1 MKSPGKKFVAT
12 VAMYLFATLFIA
24 APAFSAAH
32 VGTDKGPGAALSKN
46 HPAFRSMVQLQ
57 ARQPNSSQSLN
68 TGRGQVD
75 EARQQARGAN
85 FKRKPT
91 AAEKRQQVEEAR
103 QQARGPDFNRKPT
116 AVEKRQQVEKV
127 RQQAR
132 GPDFNRK
139 PTAAEKQQQV
149 ERVRQQAR
157 GPDVNR
163 KPTDMEKG
171 KRMNEAG
178 AKR

>member
-57 ARQPNSSQSLN
+57 ARQPNSSQNLN

-75 EARQQARGAN
+75 EARQQAREAN
-85 FKRKPT
+85 FNRKPT
-91 AAEKRQQVEEAR
+91 AAER
-103 QQARGPDFNRKPT
+103 
-116 AVEKRQQVEKV
+116 RQQVEKV